1 MVDVAVLHVGDV
13 QPGDVAVVTED
24 PEVCV
29 AGDHAGLEDL
39 LRPPQNESRSSL
51 IKIDWTW
58 IGLGFDTN

>member
-24 PEVCV
+24 PEVGV
-29 AGDHAGLEDL
+29 AGDDARLEDL

-51 IKIDWTW
+51 IKIGSHT
-58 IGLGFDTN
+58 